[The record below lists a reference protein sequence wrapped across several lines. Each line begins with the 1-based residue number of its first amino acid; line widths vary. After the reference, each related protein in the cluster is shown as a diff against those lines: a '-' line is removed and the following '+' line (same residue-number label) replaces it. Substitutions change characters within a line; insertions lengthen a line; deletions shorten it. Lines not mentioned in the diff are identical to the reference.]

1 MSEVL
6 FVSSSN
12 MGLSRVLEGLLRQ
25 AAPGLTVLSAGISI
39 DDDDRGLD
47 EDARRALCEV
57 GARCDGDPHQLTP
70 SLADSADVVIV
81 VGKIDVSDYIAPD
94 VETERWEYDD
104 PADRGI
110 YGYPRYAQL
119 RDFFARR
126 VNTLAERFA
135 A

>member
-1 MSEVL
+1 M
-6 FVSSSN
+6 
-12 MGLSRVLEGLLRQ
+12 
-25 AAPGLTVLSAGISI
+25 
-39 DDDDRGLD
+39 
-47 EDARRALCEV
+47 
-57 GARCDGDPHQLTP
+57 
-70 SLADSADVVIV
+70 VIV

-119 RDFFARR
+119 RDFFTRR